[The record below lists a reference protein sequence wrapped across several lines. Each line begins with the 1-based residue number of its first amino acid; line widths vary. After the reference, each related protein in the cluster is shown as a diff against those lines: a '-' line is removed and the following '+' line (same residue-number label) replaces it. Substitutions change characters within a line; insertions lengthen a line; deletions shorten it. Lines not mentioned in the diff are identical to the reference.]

1 MTGKSINILAAIDS
15 NYLKPM
21 IVMLRSLF
29 ATNRNEQFQIYLMHS
44 KLSDEEIGYIKEF
57 IESKGHDLTLLKVDE
72 ELFRDAPISSYY
84 TKEVYFRL
92 LAPFILPDDLERI
105 LYLDADIII
114 NQPISDL
121 YDMDLDGYYLATAK
135 VAILIAEWFHRK
147 RLSLPKGSG
156 YFNSGVLL
164 FNLDQIRKNISL
176 KNIFDCI
183 ESNKSKLYYPD
194 QDVLNI
200 VYHEKIRFIDKHVYN
215 YNTELFWLDGLT
227 SFGQKNMQWLQRSVA
242 IIHFLGKKKPWDP
255 LYKGAL
261 KELYTRY
268 DIL

>member
-1 MTGKSINILAAIDS
+1 MTGKPINILAAIDS

-29 ATNRNEQFQIYLMHS
+29 ETNAKESFHIYLMHS
-44 KLSDEEIGYIKEF
+44 KLSDGEIGYIREF
-57 IESKGHDLTLLKVDE
+57 IEGRNHDLTLLKIDE

-92 LAPFILPDDLERI
+92 LAPFILPDDLDRI

-121 YDMDLDGYYLATAK
+121 YAMDLDGCYLAVAK
-135 VAILIAEWFHRK
+135 VAVSIAEWFHRK
-147 RLSLPKGSG
+147 RLGLPKGSG

-164 FNLDQIRKNISL
+164 FNLDHIRENISL
-176 KNIFDCI
+176 KDIFDCI
-183 ESNKSKLYYPD
+183 DSNKRKLYYPD

-200 VYHEKIRFIDKHVYN
+200 VYHEKIRFVDKQIYN

-227 SFGQKNMQWLQRSVA
+227 SFGRKDMQWLQRSVA

-255 LYKGAL
+255 TYKGAL

-268 DIL
+268 EEQ